1 MEGKTTRPV
10 GRPRK
15 SAGSVGINVRHSR
28 GCNVNR
34 GGGCTCEPTFE
45 AFVYSKR
52 DKRKIRKSFPTQAAA
67 KGWRLDAMK
76 DVKDRKLRAVKARTL
91 RQEVDEWLAGA
102 NNGSI
107 LNRQERRYKPGALR
121 IYERSLRL
129 RVLPELGHLKLTDI
143 ARADLLRL
151 KERMQGE
158 GCSASVIRNAFV
170 PLQAVLR
177 RALDHERITVN
188 PARDLKL
195 PTPEGR
201 KRAATSAQAEAQLA
215 ALGDLAPIWATAFYA
230 GLRRGELQALR
241 VRNVNLAANLISV
254 ESGWDIVEGEIA
266 VKSAA
271 GYRTVFI
278 CETLKTY
285 LEPPVNGRDED
296 AFVFGTSYSPFDTR
310 MVARK
315 AERYYDAAGLEH
327 RFTLHEARHSFS
339 TFLINAGVSPTWAD
353 VYMGHAAQG
362 AAGGYRHLLPSQIAE
377 DARRLDEYLAG
388 AITGKVV
395 ELLARDVVPAGGRT

>member
-1 MEGKTTRPV
+1 MAEHPKAASALRAKRTTPGV
-10 GRPRK
+10 LY
-15 SAGSVGINVRHSR
+15 RHSR
-28 GCNVNR
+28 ECTDHDCGNSCNSSD
-34 GGGCTCEPTFE
+34 TPWESW
-45 AFVYSKR
+45 VYSKL
-52 DKRKIRKSFPTQAAA
+52 DKKKIRKRFATHAAA
-67 KGWRLDAMK
+67 KGWRIDASK
-76 DVKDRKLRAVKARTL
+76 AVRDKRLRAASPRTF
-91 RQEVDEWLAGA
+91 REEVGEWLAGA
-102 NNGSI
+102 RDGSI
-107 LNRQERRYKPGALR
+107 RTRGSKPRQYKPSVIRL
-121 IYERSLRL
+121 YERSLRL
-129 RVLPELGHLKLTDI
+129 QVLPVLGDRRLADI
-143 ARADLLRL
+143 DHTDLLVL
-151 KERMQGE
+151 KEHLQGA
-158 GCSASVIRNAFV
+158 GASDSVIRNAFIPV
-170 PLQAVLR
+170 QAVFR
-177 RALDHERITVN
+177 RAARQRRVNVN
-188 PARDLKL
+188 PAVDLEL

-201 KRAATSAQAEAQLA
+201 KRAATSVQAEAQLA
-215 ALGDLAPIWATAFYA
+215 ALGDLAPIWATAFYS

-241 VRNVNLAANLISV
+241 VRNVNLDANLISV

-285 LEPPVNGRDED
+285 LEPLVNGRDED

-362 AAGGYRHLLPSQIAE
+362 AAGGYRHLLPTQIAE

-395 ELLARDVVPAGGRT
+395 ELQRPAVG